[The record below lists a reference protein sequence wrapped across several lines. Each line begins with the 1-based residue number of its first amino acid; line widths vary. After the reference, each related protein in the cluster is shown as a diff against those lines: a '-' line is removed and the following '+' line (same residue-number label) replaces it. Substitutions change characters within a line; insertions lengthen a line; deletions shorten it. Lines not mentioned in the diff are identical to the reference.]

1 MNYRIINSHWLNST
15 IWCSNNSFKRSMLI
29 SWSMQGSWVSNN
41 SSSSSSSNRIRK
53 ANSSSTNK
61 QLINRSTPYNRSRSN
76 RQWPKDERARGIGVS
91 RSMLLIS
98 RHRTQAK
105 IRNLVLSSTF
115 RIHQVSSIILN
126 RCHFRII
133 LNLINLSILTKIS
146 K

>member
-1 MNYRIINSHWLNST
+1 MNYRIINSHWLNS
-15 IWCSNNSFKRSMLI
+15 IICYSNNSFKRLMLI
-29 SWSMQGSWVSNN
+29 SWSMRGNWVSN
-41 SSSSSSSNRIRK
+41 SSKRIRK

-61 QLINRSTPYNRSRSN
+61 QSINRSTPYNRNRSN

-91 RSMLLIS
+91 RSMLLNNK
-98 RHRTQAK
+98 HRSLFK
-105 IRNLVLSSTF
+105 IRNLVLFSTF